1 MLTISTLHKLWKW
14 GVLNHLKQEIDLQQ
28 WVQRVICIFLRTLLE
43 WWSFWKSKWAHAVV
57 ADHYYWNACFG
68 TLEKIDRPEM
78 QERLRHCRA
87 NLSRAAEIGADV
99 ETPCLVKVEPHHRS
113 SHILFCILNAER
125 LSVSCSLCCFNCPHK
140 GRGPIYQEA
149 LSRRRWPSLIFP
161 QG

>member
-1 MLTISTLHKLWKW
+1 MLTISVFDKLWKW
-14 GVLNHLKQEIDLQQ
+14 GVLNRPKQEIDLQQ
-28 WVQRVICIFLRTLLE
+28 WFQRVICISMRTLFE
-43 WWSFWKSKWAHAVV
+43 WWSFWKSKWAHAVA

-78 QERLRHCRA
+78 QERLRHGTA
-87 NLSRAAEIGADV
+87 NLSRAAEVGADV
-99 ETPCLVKVEPHHRS
+99 ETPCLVKVEPDHRS

-140 GRGPIYQEA
+140 GRDPIYQEA
-149 LSRRRWPSLIFP
+149 LSRRRWPSLIFT